1 MSVIYSPPQFTFLR
15 MQLSLYCSM
24 HVMRIYPFGA
34 GSQHAPYT
42 IFGQAYPRGR
52 LVCCLHSHFLCAHL
66 PSKRNL
72 RINGNFLLYLIWK
85 KNQTQGQKTKKQIVH
100 RPVYLALCHRTNG
113 ITFNFKNNWP
123 IPLQFRVP
131 DSSPD
136 TRFPNVPMKERRDAA
151 SWNHLWASCRL
162 RPWLSHY
169 WLFLPNRLVAT
180 GIPIW
185 S

>member
-24 HVMRIYPFGA
+24 HVMRSYPFWA

-72 RINGNFLLYLIWK
+72 RINGNFLLCLIWK
-85 KNQTQGQKTKKQIVH
+85 KKSNTKPKNKTKCS
-100 RPVYLALCHRTNG
+100 PVDVSGLVPQNKWHSNG

-123 IPLQFRVP
+123 CPTGPFLYNFVCPIPLLIQ
-131 DSSPD
+131 D
-136 TRFPNVPMKERRDAA
+136 FPTYRWKSAGTQLHGTTCEHPVVFDRNYLIIDFF
-151 SWNHLWASCRL
+151 HLIGL
-162 RPWLSHY
+162 
-169 WLFLPNRLVAT
+169 
-180 GIPIW
+180 
-185 S
+185 